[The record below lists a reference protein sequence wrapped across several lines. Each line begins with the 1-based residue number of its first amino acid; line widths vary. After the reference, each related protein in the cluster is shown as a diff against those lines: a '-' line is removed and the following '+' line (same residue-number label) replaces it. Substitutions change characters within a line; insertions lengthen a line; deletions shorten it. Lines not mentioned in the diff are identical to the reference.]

1 MLGSNPYK
9 AYRPMCGRR
18 ACRSR
23 EDRRPVARVPQI
35 RSGAQSRDVSGA
47 RTMKRVLVVDD
58 EPTIAQL
65 LKEAFGSFRH
75 GHAYEVEIAHD
86 GAEALMALLM
96 SKFDLLVVDM
106 YMPRM
111 DGLELL
117 TQMRTHDVRVPVLMV
132 TGNQSA
138 QAAADAISA
147 KIFAYIPKPLDL
159 VQLDHIV
166 ALALSTSRTVAG
178 STSVA

>member
-1 MLGSNPYK
+1 M
-9 AYRPMCGRR
+9 AR
-18 ACRSR
+18 A
-23 EDRRPVARVPQI
+23 PQI
-35 RSGAQSRDVSGA
+35 RSGAQGRDLSGA
-47 RTMKRVLVVDD
+47 RTIKRVLVVDD

-75 GHAYEVEIAHD
+75 GYAYEVEIAQD
-86 GAEALMALLM
+86 GAEALMALLLK
-96 SKFDLLVVDM
+96 KFDLLVVDM

-117 TQMRTHDVRVPVLMV
+117 KQMRAHDVHIPVLMV

-159 VQLDHIV
+159 VHLDHIV
-166 ALALSTSRTVAG
+166 ALALPRPRTVAG
-178 STSVA
+178 PTPAA

>member
-1 MLGSNPYK
+1 M
-9 AYRPMCGRR
+9 
-18 ACRSR
+18 
-23 EDRRPVARVPQI
+23 
-35 RSGAQSRDVSGA
+35 SGA
-47 RTMKRVLVVDD
+47 RTIKRVLVVDD
-58 EPTIAQL
+58 EPTLAQL
-65 LKEAFGSFRH
+65 LKEAVESFQH

-86 GAEALMALLM
+86 GAEALMALLLR
-96 SKFDLLVVDM
+96 KFDLLVVDM

-117 TQMRTHDVRVPVLMV
+117 KQMRAHDVRVPVLMV

-159 VQLDHIV
+159 AQLDHIV
-166 ALALSTSRTVAG
+166 ALALPSSRTIAR
-178 STSVA
+178 STPVT

>member
-1 MLGSNPYK
+1 
-9 AYRPMCGRR
+9 
-18 ACRSR
+18 
-23 EDRRPVARVPQI
+23 VARVPQI
-35 RSGAQSRDVSGA
+35 GSGAQGRDRSGA
-47 RTMKRVLVVDD
+47 RTIKRVLVVDD

-75 GHAYEVEIAHD
+75 DYAYEVEIAHD

-117 TQMRTHDVRVPVLMV
+117 TQMRNHDVRVPVLMV

-138 QAAADAISA
+138 QVAADAISA

-159 VQLDHIV
+159 AQLDHIV
-166 ALALSTSRTVAG
+166 ALALPRSRTASG
-178 STSVA
+178 PTSAA